1 MSLVFALALMVVVV
15 VPLVAWMVR
24 ADRRR
29 RLDSGVSSGAGK
41 EEVA

>member
-1 MSLVFALALMVVVV
+1 MSLVVALALMVLVV
-15 VPLVAWMVR
+15 VPLVAWAVR

-29 RLDSGVSSGAGK
+29 RLEAPEGH

>member
-1 MSLVFALALMVVVV
+1 MSLVFALVLMVVVV
-15 VPLVAWMVR
+15 VPLVAWAVR

-29 RLDSGVSSGAGK
+29 RLEAGDSPGAGK

>member
-1 MSLVFALALMVVVV
+1 MSLVFALTLMVLVV
-15 VPLVAWMVR
+15 VPLVAWAVG

-29 RLDSGVSSGAGK
+29 RLEAGEPHARRK

>member
-15 VPLVAWMVR
+15 VPLVAWAVR

-29 RLDSGVSSGAGK
+29 RLEASEPSGVGK